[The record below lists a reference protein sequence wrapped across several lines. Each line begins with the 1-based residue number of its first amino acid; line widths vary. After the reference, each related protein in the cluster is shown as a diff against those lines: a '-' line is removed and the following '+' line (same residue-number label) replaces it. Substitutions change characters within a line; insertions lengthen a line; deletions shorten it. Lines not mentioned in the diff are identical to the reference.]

1 MKLRTAAPA
10 LLISALGCGPASPAA
25 PATVVAITPPLP
37 VAVAASSAPDPPRS
51 LALAGGGWSMAQG
64 DPART
69 GHVEARSI
77 RAPRVLWKARVGVQ
91 GRLNAPV
98 IAGSLVVV
106 PSSGDA
112 HNKADPRDGLHG
124 IELATG
130 RERWHARLA
139 ADADGVAVSG
149 DRAIV
154 GSDDGRVTAID
165 LQTGRELW
173 SSQVQGK
180 AYASPLPLGEQVI
193 VGDASGTVRSL
204 RLADGA
210 PLWQVKLEG
219 AIRGGAS
226 ADEGAIYAVS
236 QAGDAVALRFDGAPI
251 WRARLDKAA
260 PSSGPYEVYA
270 APLVAGSSLIIPFAR
285 DSYYATP
292 AVIALD
298 RRSGKLAWYAGGQ
311 GSSQWGNVR
320 MTPALVSGALVWPE
334 PYSGDIVGLDAT
346 TGAVRFRGTVGPC
359 FFPSWAAPAAA
370 GDVVYVPRFDGSLYA
385 VRAGDGGVLWQIYLG
400 EERYVGPLA
409 PRKIRE
415 QTGCEWEVPS
425 GAPLYA
431 PPAIAEDGTVL
442 VGSGEGLLYA
452 IGEER

>member
-1 MKLRTAAPA
+1 MKLRKAASA
-10 LLISALGCGPASPAA
+10 LLISALGCGSSSPAA
-25 PATVVAITPPLP
+25 PVTVVAIAPPVQ
-37 VAVAASSAPDPPRS
+37 VAVAASSAPDPPRAIS
-51 LALAGGGWSMAQG
+51 LAGGGWSLAQG
-64 DPART
+64 DAART
-69 GHVEARSI
+69 GHVEARPI

-98 IAGSLVVV
+98 IAGSIVVV

-112 HNKADPRDGLHG
+112 HNKSDPRDGVHA

-130 RERWHARLA
+130 RERWHARLD

-149 DRAIV
+149 DRAIA

-165 LQTGRELW
+165 LQTGRVIW
-173 SSQVQGK
+173 SAQVQGK
-180 AYASPLPLGEQVI
+180 AYASPLPVGDQVI
-193 VGDASGTVRSL
+193 VGDASGVVRAL
-204 RLADGA
+204 RIADGA
-210 PLWQVKLEG
+210 PLWQVQLDG

-236 QAGDAVALRFDGAPI
+236 QRGEAVALRFDGTPI
-251 WRARLDKAA
+251 WRARLDKIA
-260 PSSGPYEVYA
+260 PSAGPFEVYA
-270 APLVAGSSLIIPFAR
+270 MPLLVGSSLIIPFAR
-285 DSYYATP
+285 DTYYPTP

-298 RRSGKLAWYAGGQ
+298 RLRGKLAWSAASH

-320 MTPALVSGALVWPE
+320 MTPALVSGVLVWPE
-334 PYSGDIVGLDAT
+334 PYSGDVVGLDAT
-346 TGAVRFRGTVGPC
+346 TGTERFQSTVGPC
-359 FFPSWAAPAAA
+359 FFPSWASPAAA
-370 GDVVYVPRFDGSLYA
+370 SDVVYVPRFDGSLYA

-409 PRKIRE
+409 PMKIRA
-415 QTGCEWEVPS
+415 QTSCEWEVPS

>member
-1 MKLRTAAPA
+1 MKLRTAASA
-10 LLISALGCGPASPAA
+10 LLISALGCGSSRPAA
-25 PATVVAITPPLP
+25 PVTVVAIAPPLQ
-37 VAVAASSAPDPPRS
+37 VAVAASSSPDPPRAIS
-51 LALAGGGWSMAQG
+51 LVGGGWSLAQG
-64 DPART
+64 DAART
-69 GHVEARSI
+69 GHVEARPI
-77 RAPRVLWKARVGVQ
+77 RAPRILWKARVGVQ

-112 HNKADPRDGLHG
+112 HNKADPRDGVHAL
-124 IELATG
+124 ELATG
-130 RERWHARLA
+130 RERWHARLD

-165 LQTGRELW
+165 LQTGRALW

-180 AYASPLPLGEQVI
+180 AYASPLPIGDQVI
-193 VGDASGTVRSL
+193 VGDASGTVRAL
-204 RLADGA
+204 RIADGA
-210 PLWQVKLEG
+210 PLWQAKLDG

-236 QAGDAVALRFDGAPI
+236 QGGEAVALRFDGAQI
-251 WRARLDKAA
+251 WRARLDKLA
-260 PSSGPYEVYA
+260 PSSGPLEVYA
-270 APLVAGSSLIIPFAR
+270 APLLAGSSLIIPFAR
-285 DSYYATP
+285 DSYYPTP

-298 RRSGKLAWYAGGQ
+298 RRSGKLAWSAGSD

-320 MTPALVSGALVWPE
+320 MTPALAGGVLVWPE
-334 PYSGDIVGLDAT
+334 PYSGDVVGLDAM
-346 TGAVRFRGTVGPC
+346 TGAVRFRNTVGTC
-359 FFPSWAAPAAA
+359 FFPSWASPAAA
-370 GDVVYVPRFDGSLYA
+370 RDVVYVPRFDGSLYA
-385 VRAGDGGVLWQIYLG
+385 VRAGDGDLLWQIYLG
-400 EERYVGPLA
+400 EERHAGSLA
-409 PRKIRE
+409 PVLIRG
-415 QTGCEWEVPS
+415 QIGCAWEVGF

-442 VGSGEGLLYA
+442 IGSGEGLLYA